1 MSICS
6 NCGGLIPLQGLMT
19 GVTLPFCR
27 CENPKRFRDNMRP
40 MSFADIQELFDIPLL
55 AEDKFSTQAL
65 EFVRKVEK
73 FHGIG

>member
-1 MSICS
+1 
-6 NCGGLIPLQGLMT
+6 
-19 GVTLPFCR
+19 
-27 CENPKRFRDNMRP
+27 MRP

-55 AEDKFSTQAL
+55 AEDEFSTQAL